1 MPVAINAAIK
11 KQFFKQAP
19 PLLTYMI
26 TKVILC
32 IYVS

>member
-1 MPVAINAAIK
+1 MPAAINAAMEK
-11 KQFFKQAP
+11 HFFKQAP

-26 TKVILC
+26 TQVSLC